1 MSWNLSGGESF
12 AIGEHTI
19 KQAGCIHTTQG
30 LEFDYVGVIIGDD
43 MRCENEKVITD
54 YTKRASTD
62 RSLWGIK
69 TMYKKDP
76 ENALKVADEIIKNTY
91 RTLMTRGM
99 KGCYVFCTDKKLSE
113 YLKKRS
119 NQNEGIVYSTNEEE
133 DYCNLMVAE
142 DSEEYRYE

>member
-1 MSWNLSGGESF
+1 
-12 AIGEHTI
+12 
-19 KQAGCIHTTQG
+19 
-30 LEFDYVGVIIGDD
+30 
-43 MRCENEKVITD
+43 
-54 YTKRASTD
+54 
-62 RSLWGIK
+62 
-69 TMYKKDP
+69 MYKKDP

-133 DYCNLMVAE
+133 DYGNLMIAE

>member
-1 MSWNLSGGESF
+1 
-12 AIGEHTI
+12 
-19 KQAGCIHTTQG
+19 
-30 LEFDYVGVIIGDD
+30 
-43 MRCENEKVITD
+43 
-54 YTKRASTD
+54 
-62 RSLWGIK
+62 
-69 TMYKKDP
+69 MYKKDP

-99 KGCYVFCTDKKLSE
+99 KGCYVYCTDKKLSE

-133 DYCNLMVAE
+133 DYGNLMVAE

>member
-1 MSWNLSGGESF
+1 
-12 AIGEHTI
+12 
-19 KQAGCIHTTQG
+19 
-30 LEFDYVGVIIGDD
+30 
-43 MRCENEKVITD
+43 MRYENEKVITD

-99 KGCYVFCTDKKLSE
+99 KGCYVYCTDKKLSE

-133 DYCNLMVAE
+133 DYGNLMVAE